1 MSTTNTAWQPG
12 AEDLARARKMIQ
24 NILQDWDW
32 IPWDELLANDVV
44 LSVKME
50 SIGIDAL
57 QAVDGN
63 LQVVGRGDA
72 KRVLRSIYGDIKSG
86 LSVTAEI
93 LSGYDVALLGNLN
106 LPSTKE
112 GVSSKSS
119 PIVIYMDF
127 TSEGEIQAI
136 TIAVIDLQ
144 PLADEIRNAAQ
155 KGTLK
160 AA

>member
-1 MSTTNTAWQPG
+1 MSTTNTAWQPE

-32 IPWDELLANDVV
+32 IPWDELLAYDVV
-44 LSVKME
+44 LSVRMA
-50 SIGIDAL
+50 SIGIDDL
-57 QAVDGN
+57 RAVDGN
-63 LQVVGRGDA
+63 LQVVGREDA
-72 KRVLRSIYGDIKSG
+72 KRVLGSIYGNIKSG

-93 LSGYDVALLGNLN
+93 LSGYDVALLGNLT

-112 GVSSKSS
+112 GVSGKAS
-119 PIVIYMDF
+119 PIAIYMEF
-127 TSEGEIQAI
+127 TSEGEIQAM

-144 PLADEIRNAAQ
+144 PLADKIRNAAQ
-155 KGTLK
+155 TGTLK

>member
-1 MSTTNTAWQPG
+1 MSTTNTAWQPE

-32 IPWDELLANDVV
+32 IPWDELLAYDVV
-44 LSVKME
+44 LSVRMA
-50 SIGIDAL
+50 SIGIDDL
-57 QAVDGN
+57 RAVDGN
-63 LQVVGRGDA
+63 LQVVGREDA
-72 KRVLRSIYGDIKSG
+72 KRVLGSIYGNIKSG

-93 LSGYDVALLGNLN
+93 LSGYDVALLGNLT

-112 GVSSKSS
+112 GVSGKAS
-119 PIVIYMDF
+119 PIAIYMEF
-127 TSEGEIQAI
+127 TSEGEIQAM

-155 KGTLK
+155 TGTLK

>member
-1 MSTTNTAWQPG
+1 MSTTNTAWQPE
-12 AEDLARARKMIQ
+12 AEDLARARKIIQ

-32 IPWDELLANDVV
+32 IPWDELLAYDVA
-44 LSVKME
+44 LSVRMA

-57 QAVDGN
+57 RAVDGN
-63 LQVVGRGDA
+63 LQVVGREEA
-72 KRVLRSIYGDIKSG
+72 KRVLRSIYGNIKSG

-93 LSGYDVALLGNLN
+93 LSGYDVALLGNLT

-112 GVSSKSS
+112 GVSGKAS
-119 PIVIYMDF
+119 PIAIYMEF
-127 TSEGEIQAI
+127 TSEGEIQAM

-155 KGTLK
+155 AGNLK
-160 AA
+160 A